1 MCVLCDVRDVCV
13 LCVCVCCVCNSSST
27 HLPHLHTRASQLH
40 CLATATQDTCASQ
53 LHCTQ
58 TPHIYMRTRNTRVNL
73 VTNTQALFRH
83 KHTRPQGI
91 KYHGQTSSCQHSI
104 YLRWVK
110 PSKSRTSLRAAH
122 SLANLC
128 RQPHRHTPACHQ
140 PGVPILI

>member
-1 MCVLCDVRDVCV
+1 MRVVCVCV
-13 LCVCVCCVCNSSST
+13 LCVLCVQLVSHAT
-27 HLPHLHTRASQLH
+27 HLPHLHTRASRLH
-40 CLATATQDTCASQ
+40 FLAAATQDTYASQ

-58 TPHIYMRTRNTRVNL
+58 TPHIYMRTARNTRANL

-91 KYHGQTSSCQHSI
+91 KYQGQTSSCQHSI

-110 PSKSRTSLRAAH
+110 PSKSRTSSRAAH

-128 RQPHRHTPACHQ
+128 RHCHFF
-140 PGVPILI
+140 LLLLRTTTTNTTTYY